1 MHDSL
6 NLSNLTEPREIT
18 YYRLAL
24 CISIIGWLICVVTIS
39 PILIIGIL
47 ALLAWLGNGLLVAQI
62 KADAVKA
69 DADQLPE
76 LANTLAR
83 VCEKLGLR
91 EIPELYILQSGG
103 MLNAFAT
110 RHSGRHFVVVYS
122 EMLETYGPDSA
133 EMEFL
138 LGHELGH
145 IKRSHLRKRF
155 LLWPG
160 LLFPLL
166 GNAYSR
172 ACESS
177 CDRHGAF
184 ASSDIEGSIN
194 AMMVIAGGRPAD
206 VAMNPSA
213 FARQYTDHRGFFV
226 SWYELISGYPTL
238 SQRVAALVAIREGRS
253 LSRADRN
260 LLAYPFALFSLGG
273 AASGG
278 ANMMITIAMI
288 GMLSA
293 IAIPSFVK
301 ARDNGQRAA
310 CLNTMEMINEAK
322 ESCASKFSYQQG
334 NAISE
339 ADIEPFLGCDFATL
353 NCRKG
358 GDYTINPVG
367 DAPECSVHGT
377 LNEQYRSR

>member
-1 MHDSL
+1 MNESL
-6 NLSNLTEPREIT
+6 NVSNLTVPREKT
-18 YYRLAL
+18 YFNLAL
-24 CISIIGWLICVVTIS
+24 VVSIIGWLICVVTIS
-39 PILIIGIL
+39 PILIIGLL
-47 ALLAWLGNGLLVAQI
+47 ALFAWLGNGLLVAQI

-69 DADQLPE
+69 DAEQLPE

-110 RHSGRHFVVVYS
+110 RHSGRDFVVVFS

-184 ASSDIEGSIN
+184 ASSDINGAIN
-194 AMMVIAGGRPAD
+194 AMMVLAGGRPTD
-206 VAMNPSA
+206 VAMNPSV
-213 FARQYTDHRGFFV
+213 FARQYTDYRGFFV

-238 SQRVAALVAIREGRS
+238 SQRVAALIAIREGRE
-253 LSRADRN
+253 LNRAGRN

-301 ARDNGQRAA
+301 SRDNALRVT
-310 CLNTMEMINEAK
+310 CINNMKMIDTAK
-322 ESCASKFSYQQG
+322 ASCASQFDYRLG
-334 NAISE
+334 NSVSE
-339 ADIEPFLGCDFATL
+339 SDIEPFLGCDFATL
-353 NCRKG
+353 QCRKG
-358 GDYTINPVG
+358 GDYIINPVG
-367 DAPECSVHGT
+367 DAPECSVHGA
-377 LNEQYRSR
+377 LNERYGSR